1 MRVRIKVRFKNE
13 HFRSARIEAGFA
25 TQTDLYRAT
34 GINKNTL
41 NQWENFR
48 NYPRTK
54 TMEQRLERATG
65 ALIED
70 MFPQA
75 YKDAVDRKLGRP
87 LEQVMTLKELPEWAG
102 PRMLPMPTEML
113 DAKEMREAVE
123 HALATLTQREADVLK
138 MRFGIPDG
146 NEHTL
151 EEVGVKWDVSRNRIR
166 QIQEKALRK
175 LKHPS
180 RGRRMREFLPVAPKV
195 KKKQRTWKVWP
206 GYAVYMWDHEMTP
219 LCLSCREILEQLDK
233 GCVRELQISNP
244 DKLIPPE
251 VIKWPEDFL
260 YCEDCRRIYRSKRED
275 DEAHTT

>member
-25 TQTDLYRAT
+25 TQTDLYRAS

-41 NQWENFR
+41 SQWENFR
-48 NYPRTK
+48 NYPRSK
-54 TMEQRLERATG
+54 AMERRLERAIG
-65 ALIED
+65 VLIDD

-87 LEQVMTLKELPEWAG
+87 LERVMTLKELPEWAG

-113 DAKEMREAVE
+113 DAAEMREAVE
-123 HALATLTQREADVLK
+123 RALDTLTEREADVLK

-146 NEHTL
+146 NEFTL
-151 EEVGVKWDVSRNRIR
+151 EETGVHFRVSRNRIA
-166 QIQEKALRK
+166 QIEAKALRK
-175 LKHPS
+175 LKHPNH
-180 RGRRMREFLPVAPKV
+180 GRSIREFLPEAPKV
-195 KKKQRTWKVWP
+195 KQKQRTWGVWP
-206 GYAVYMWDHEMTP
+206 GYAVDMWDHETP
-219 LCLSCREILEQLDK
+219 LCINSSCRKMLEQLDK
-233 GCVRELQISNP
+233 AHIKTLQLRSP
-244 DKLIPPE
+244 DKLVPPE

-260 YCEDCRRIYRSKRED
+260 YCEDCRRIYRSRR